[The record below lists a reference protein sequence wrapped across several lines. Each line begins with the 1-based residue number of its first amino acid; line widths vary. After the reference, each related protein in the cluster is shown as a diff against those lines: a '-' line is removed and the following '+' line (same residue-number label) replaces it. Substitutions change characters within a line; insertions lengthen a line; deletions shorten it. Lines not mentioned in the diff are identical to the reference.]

1 MSNDIGRPCER
12 CGSLRWLLVE
22 RRPGLIAIAV
32 GMLVAGVAL
41 RVWFASAAG
50 NVAFVIAAGLAC
62 LTLGTL
68 IRIRCVR
75 CDPAWRMKAWKLAG
89 RDLDG

>member
-12 CGSLRWLLVE
+12 CGVE
-22 RRPGLIAIAV
+22 RRPSLIAIAV
-32 GMLVAGVAL
+32 GILVAGLAL
-41 RVWFASAAG
+41 KVWLASAAG
-50 NVAFVIAAGLAC
+50 TVAFVIAAGLAC

-68 IRIRCVR
+68 VRIRCVR
-75 CDPAWRMKAWKLAG
+75 CDPAWRIKAWKWAG